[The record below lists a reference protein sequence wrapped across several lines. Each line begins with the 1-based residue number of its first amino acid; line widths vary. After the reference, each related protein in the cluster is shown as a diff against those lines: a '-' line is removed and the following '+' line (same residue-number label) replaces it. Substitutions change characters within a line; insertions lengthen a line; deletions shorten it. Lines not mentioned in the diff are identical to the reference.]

1 MQKRL
6 RTLTNT
12 HAMGAIWRWSKA
24 VHGAILLICGLGIAG
39 ALMSLGMTMVTKN
52 LIDSAT
58 GKNWDAL
65 IRNAV
70 AMAVIIAAERGMG
83 ILSASIRM
91 RANTRLQVEMQRMV
105 TERLLSRD
113 YAAIKPYHSGELT
126 NRVFSDVGVIKN
138 GVMTILPNLARTA
151 VSFIGA
157 AAILIGMDWRFVP
170 VMMICAA
177 AGSGISIAFRG
188 PMKRRHKR
196 MQAAEDALHSR
207 TQETLENIRVVKA
220 SVSEERSMA
229 RMEESREK
237 LQEEQIRNG
246 RLSILMNNGMGS
258 MFDLSWLLC
267 YIWGCL
273 KIFRGKFTY
282 GSLGAMIQLVGRIQS
297 PIASAVQMMSQIYG
311 VAASAERLQEVID
324 LPEEVS
330 QGEMT
335 DFDRIELK
343 DVGFQYD
350 DGIEEVLE
358 GVNGVIRKGAFI
370 AVTGRSGGGKT
381 SLFQLLLG
389 MYRPTEGTITFVR
402 GEERAPASRGTR
414 GLFAYVP
421 QGNTLVSGTL
431 RENLT
436 RFTDQA
442 TDEEI
447 RAAAEAAC
455 IDGLVDEIGLE
466 ARIGERGIGLSEG
479 QAQRVAVARALLSG
493 APILLLDEATS
504 ALDEETEARMLENI
518 EKMREKTVIIV
529 THRPAALGICN
540 ERWDIER

>member
-1 MQKRL
+1 
-6 RTLTNT
+6 
-12 HAMGAIWRWSKA
+12 
-24 VHGAILLICGLGIAG
+24 
-39 ALMSLGMTMVTKN
+39 
-52 LIDSAT
+52 
-58 GKNWDAL
+58 
-65 IRNAV
+65 
-70 AMAVIIAAERGMG
+70 
-83 ILSASIRM
+83 
-91 RANTRLQVEMQRMV
+91 
-105 TERLLSRD
+105 
-113 YAAIKPYHSGELT
+113 
-126 NRVFSDVGVIKN
+126 
-138 GVMTILPNLARTA
+138 
-151 VSFIGA
+151 
-157 AAILIGMDWRFVP
+157 
-170 VMMICAA
+170 
-177 AGSGISIAFRG
+177 
-188 PMKRRHKR
+188 
-196 MQAAEDALHSR
+196 
-207 TQETLENIRVVKA
+207 
-220 SVSEERSMA
+220 MA

-267 YIWGCL
+267 YIWGSL
-273 KIFRGKFTY
+273 KIFRGEFTY

-389 MYRPTEGTITFVR
+389 MYRPTEGTVTFVR

-466 ARIGERGIGLSEG
+466 AWIGEGMPLKKQKSSSLHFLE
-479 QAQRVAVARALLSG
+479 VL
-493 APILLLDEATS
+493 
-504 ALDEETEARMLENI
+504 ML
-518 EKMREKTVIIV
+518 R
-529 THRPAALGICN
+529 
-540 ERWDIER
+540 